1 MSEEKLLELTKN
13 SMLRINKE
21 DAPLIIKILKELE
34 GITINDAIAIL
45 NITESILPM
54 ITKINLN

>member
-21 DAPLIIKILKELE
+21 DAPLIVKILKELE